1 MRGMEPRTEVS
12 VNLDDHHDVYEF
24 VRNTVNVFSTQVRA
38 EMSGAITTEA
48 RETEKMLVRIRDEY
62 KARCGRED

>member
-1 MRGMEPRTEVS
+1 MEPKMDVS
-12 VNLDDHHDVYEF
+12 VDLSDHADVYEF

-38 EMSGAITTEA
+38 EMSGTITTEA

-62 KARCGRED
+62 KARCGRVD

>member
-1 MRGMEPRTEVS
+1 MEPKTEVS
-12 VNLDDHHDVYEF
+12 VDLSDHADVYEF

-38 EMSGAITTEA
+38 EMSGTITTEA

-62 KARCGRED
+62 KARCGMAD